1 MILNPVIQG
10 GGGGANLVT
19 ATLDFE
25 PKNGVTYTFLDENG
39 TPKQIDGTGVYSMQA
54 GILIAEFDVSRSSP
68 FFSGDISQIKIIGQV
83 GAAYHVNG
91 DFRIY

>member
-54 GILIAEFDVSRSSP
+54 GRLPNLMCHALRPFSLVTFLKLKLLAKLEPLIM
-68 FFSGDISQIKIIGQV
+68 
-83 GAAYHVNG
+83 
-91 DFRIY
+91 

>member
-39 TPKQIDGTGVYSMQA
+39 TPKQIDGTGVYSMTFLKLKLLA
-54 GILIAEFDVSRSSP
+54 KLEPLIM
-68 FFSGDISQIKIIGQV
+68 
-83 GAAYHVNG
+83 
-91 DFRIY
+91 

>member
-39 TPKQIDGTGVYSMQA
+39 TPKQIDGTGVYSM
-54 GILIAEFDVSRSSP
+54 
-68 FFSGDISQIKIIGQV
+68 
-83 GAAYHVNG
+83 
-91 DFRIY
+91 

>member
-39 TPKQIDGTGVYSMQA
+39 TPKQIDGTGVYSIQA
-54 GILIAEFDVSRSSP
+54 GILIAEFDVSRP
-68 FFSGDISQIKIIGQV
+68 FSLVTFLKLKLLAKLEPLIM
-83 GAAYHVNG
+83 
-91 DFRIY
+91 

>member
-54 GILIAEFDVSRSSP
+54 GILIPNLMCHALRP
-68 FFSGDISQIKIIGQV
+68 FSLVTFLKLKLLAKLEPLIM
-83 GAAYHVNG
+83 
-91 DFRIY
+91 

>member
-1 MILNPVIQG
+1 MIMNPVIQG

-54 GILIAEFDVSRSSP
+54 GI
-68 FFSGDISQIKIIGQV
+68 SQIKIIGQV
-83 GAAYHVNG
+83 GAAYHVTG

>member
-39 TPKQIDGTGVYSMQA
+39 TPKQIDGTGVYSMRR
-54 GILIAEFDVSRSSP
+54 GF
-68 FFSGDISQIKIIGQV
+68 
-83 GAAYHVNG
+83 
-91 DFRIY
+91 

>member
-54 GILIAEFDVSRSSP
+54 
-68 FFSGDISQIKIIGQV
+68 
-83 GAAYHVNG
+83 
-91 DFRIY
+91 RIY

>member
-68 FFSGDISQIKIIGQV
+68 FSLVTFLKLKLLAKLEPLIM
-83 GAAYHVNG
+83 
-91 DFRIY
+91 